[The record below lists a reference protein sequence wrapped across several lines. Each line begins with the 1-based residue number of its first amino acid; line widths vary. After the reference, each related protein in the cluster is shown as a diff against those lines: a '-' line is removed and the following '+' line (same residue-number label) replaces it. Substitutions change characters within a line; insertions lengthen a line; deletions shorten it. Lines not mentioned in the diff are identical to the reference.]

1 MIEILTASLFS
12 SIILL
17 TFGNIFQKF
26 VFNQNIYTNENFSE
40 NSIFGIIFLSLLT
53 LIINFILPINKVLG
67 NIVCIIS
74 LLSFLIFFF

>member
-74 LLSFLIFFF
+74 LLFFLIFFF